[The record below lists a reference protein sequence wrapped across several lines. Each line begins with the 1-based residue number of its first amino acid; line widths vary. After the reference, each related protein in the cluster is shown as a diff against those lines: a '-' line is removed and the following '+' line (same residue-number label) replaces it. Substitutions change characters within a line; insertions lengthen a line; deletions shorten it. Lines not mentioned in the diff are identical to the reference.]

1 MKPWPYAEEP
11 EEIKLGW
18 RTLVRKVFTDPDGV
32 KQEYYTKDLAQ
43 QVSVAVIALTKDN
56 KVVVAEQF
64 RPGPELIMQEIPGG
78 GVEVGEDLQTAV
90 VRELH
95 EETGYTVGEIEPLG
109 KVYKDAYTNPSSNYF
124 LARNC
129 TKDSEQHTGDGEFIN
144 VKEISIEELFD
155 NARNARMT
163 DTEGVFLAYEIL
175 KEIQKEVSL

>member
-64 RPGPELIMQEIPGG
+64 RPGPELIMQEIP
-78 GVEVGEDLQTAV
+78 EVG
-90 VRELH
+90 
-95 EETGYTVGEIEPLG
+95 
-109 KVYKDAYTNPSSNYF
+109 S
-124 LARNC
+124 
-129 TKDSEQHTGDGEFIN
+129 
-144 VKEISIEELFD
+144 
-155 NARNARMT
+155 
-163 DTEGVFLAYEIL
+163 
-175 KEIQKEVSL
+175 